1 MLKKTLDAAHDK
13 LNGRLLGIN
22 WNDKES
28 NVDVRKR
35 MGLTKLE
42 QMIKEKNASTCHLS
56 ISILN

>member
-42 QMIKEKNASTCHLS
+42 QMIKEKTLVLATYPSLY
-56 ISILN
+56 